1 MISEDVIRKIDNV
14 IKEIWLKNIP
24 KDFDEGYII
33 NEDCLKMSLCYHLR
47 RKLAAL
53 LKENNLRIY
62 TEKYFP
68 EMKKKPDIIIA
79 KMREDFSEDTL
90 YSSIREEDVVAL
102 FELKFTSDAARSTA
116 DWMKEDLKKL
126 KEYVQKSKLQC
137 PLYFAVIY
145 EVECEWLH
153 WLDKRNTNNW
163 ASGYVTELDAGIIDG
178 QMRFEVNSYNGLNV
192 SN

>member
-1 MISEDVIRKIDNV
+1 MVNEEIKKKIDQT

-47 RKLAAL
+47 RKLASL
-53 LKENNLRIY
+53 LKENNFRIY

-68 EMKKKPDIIIA
+68 GMKKKPDIIIA
-79 KMREDFSEDTL
+79 EMREDFEENTL

-102 FELKFTSDAARSTA
+102 LELKFTSDTAQSTA

-126 KEYVQKSKLQC
+126 KGYVQKSKLQC
-137 PLYFAVIY
+137 QLYFAVIY
-145 EVECEWLH
+145 EIECEWLH
-153 WLDKRNTNNW
+153 WLDKRSTNNW
-163 ASGYVTELDAGIIDG
+163 AANRVTELDAGYIDG
-178 QMRFEVNSYNGLNV
+178 VMQYEVHSY
-192 SN
+192 